1 MKCDEIRESIA
12 EYHDRE
18 LDPERAERVRA
29 HLAGCASCAGELQ
42 ELEGL
47 ETALRGAPLRADE
60 VRWDA
65 YVARLRERTTA
76 ARASAW
82 RALIPLAAAALLVW
96 GFSRIF
102 TVENGPSLVDRYA
115 TADAGGREQ
124 IEREAARLGHDG
136 VAALVTVLI
145 ADPVPARQ
153 RIAARLLGSRMNE
166 PPVRQLLVERSK
178 EVARQDAAEVVLV
191 DIGFEPGDDELVAP
205 ALEMARSE
213 RLFPDALRILKR
225 LDRGALNRS
234 GHAEIVRR
242 LREMLASDLPREREA
257 GFRIARELEI
267 LLEDIVEFL
276 DVPALGPQALEFLR
290 RRTGQ
295 DFGTDKAAW
304 RAWFAR
310 KS

>member
-18 LDPERAERVRA
+18 LDAERAERVRA
-29 HLAGCASCAGELQ
+29 HLAGCPACAGELRD
-42 ELEGL
+42 LEGL
-47 ETALRGAPLRADE
+47 ETALRAVPVRADD
-60 VRWDA
+60 VRWDG
-65 YVARLRERTTA
+65 YVARLRDRITA
-76 ARASAW
+76 SRASAW
-82 RALIPLAAAALLVW
+82 KAFIPLAAAALLVW
-96 GFSRIF
+96 GFTRVF
-102 TVENGPSLVDRYA
+102 TVENGGSLVDRYA
-115 TADAGGREQ
+115 VADDAGRER
-124 IEREAARLGHDG
+124 IEREAARLGQDG
-136 VAALVTVLI
+136 VTALVTVLI

-166 PPVRQLLVERSK
+166 DPVRRLLVERSR

-225 LDRGALNRS
+225 LDRGTLNRS
-234 GHAEIVRR
+234 GHGEIVRR
-242 LREMLASDLPREREA
+242 LRELLASDLPREREV

-276 DVPALGPQALEFLR
+276 DVPALAPQAREFLR
-290 RRTGQ
+290 RRTGR